1 MCWRRGRG
9 SVSGFSR
16 AWRDSDPYT
25 RRSVE
30 VGRAGAP
37 VPQKYCFSQTPCSS
51 SIFRYNESTFG
62 MSNVRNQA
70 SRVGFPDANL
80 PSRARWTP
88 SRRCG
93 RLTATKRE
101 QHGWHRFD
109 NHSSGATM
117 SQVSSASHPTVCE
130 DWSHFLPGF
139 TLTHTV
145 HLVSRRNPGI
155 VSTAAAVL
163 EGETATV
170 DRWAITRCG
179 DVLEQKIVLGEM
191 TEGQAV
197 RLRERLAAVEGVLR
211 TRVEHHFVRASSAGN
226 ASVHSH

>member
-1 MCWRRGRG
+1 
-9 SVSGFSR
+9 
-16 AWRDSDPYT
+16 
-25 RRSVE
+25 
-30 VGRAGAP
+30 
-37 VPQKYCFSQTPCSS
+37 
-51 SIFRYNESTFG
+51 
-62 MSNVRNQA
+62 
-70 SRVGFPDANL
+70 
-80 PSRARWTP
+80 
-88 SRRCG
+88 
-93 RLTATKRE
+93 
-101 QHGWHRFD
+101 
-109 NHSSGATM
+109 M

-145 HLVSRRNPGI
+145 HLVSRLNPGI

-211 TRVEHHFVRASSAGN
+211 TRVEHHFVRAGARASGN
-226 ASVHSH
+226 ASDASH